1 MSTINRTTTQ
11 AQDAQI
17 LIGLKKDLPT
27 LSNLPLAG
35 AIYSTA
41 TLSALVQSR
50 IDAASAVLVAR
61 ANYAHAISAY
71 KAVSA
76 TVTPVVRGLHQY
88 VINAY
93 GPTGTQLAD
102 FGFLPTKRATQTPE
116 KKVAAV
122 AKRKATRTARGTV
135 GPKAK
140 LAVTGATVKLAALE
154 NQVAGLAAA
163 APTNAPAPLS
173 PATPVPAPQPA
184 PAVGAPPAATPAK
197 P

>member
-1 MSTINRTTTQ
+1 MTTINRTTIQ

-17 LIGLKKDLPT
+17 LIGIKKDLPT

-35 AIYSTA
+35 AIYSMA

-50 IDAASAVLVAR
+50 IDAANAVLVAR

-71 KAVSA
+71 KAVNV

-102 FGFLPTKRATQTPE
+102 FGFVPSKRATQTPE
-116 KKVAAV
+116 AKAAAV
-122 AKRKATRTARGTV
+122 AKRAATRKARGTV

-140 LAVTGATVKLAALE
+140 LAVTGATAKLAALE
-154 NQVAGLAAA
+154 SQVAGIAA
-163 APTNAPAPLS
+163 APPANAPAPVS
-173 PATPVPAPQPA
+173 PATPSPAPQPA
-184 PAVGAPPAATPAK
+184 LATGALPAATPATA
-197 P
+197 